1 MKGIYLRFEIENT
14 DGLIFLWLPLT
25 EGVLKMTVASSFS
38 RLFRLP
44 AAFDPQLNES
54 RPSTLLFLAEGR
66 AFFEWMTTAATMPML
81 RRSISKGD
89 GHPVL
94 VLPGFMASDFSTTVL
109 RRFLNKQGYTA
120 HGWDQGRNLGPK
132 EGVFALL
139 RAQLDKLYAE
149 HGQKVSVIGW
159 SLGGVF
165 ARELARECPEKVR
178 QVITLGSPLYGDPH
192 TSTNVWRQY
201 KFVSGRQKIER
212 RDRGDCQPPV
222 PTTSIYTRGD
232 GVVGWGCCVEKAGPI
247 ADNIEINSA
256 SHMGLG
262 VNPLVFYAIGDR
274 LAQEESGWAHFKP
287 KGMERALFPFRAA
300 TRQTSTKT

>member
-1 MKGIYLRFEIENT
+1 MANT
-14 DGLIFLWLPLT
+14 STFARWT
-25 EGVLKMTVASSFS
+25 
-38 RLFRLP
+38 RLP
-44 AAFDPQLNES
+44 AAWDRQINES
-54 RPSTLLFLAEGR
+54 RPSVLLLLTEGR
-66 AFFEWMTTAATMPML
+66 AIWEWMSTAATMPIL
-81 RRSISKGD
+81 SRSLSRGD

-120 HGWDQGRNLGPK
+120 YGWNQGRNLGPK

-139 RAQLDKLYAE
+139 RTQLETLHRQ

-165 ARELARECPEKVR
+165 ARELARELPDAVR

-192 TSTNVWRQY
+192 NSTNVWRQY
-201 KFVSGRQKIER
+201 KFVSGRHRVEQ

-222 PTTSIYTRGD
+222 PTTSIYTRAD

-247 ADNIEINSA
+247 ADNIEINCA

-274 LAQEESGWAHFKP
+274 LSQPSDQWTHFKP
-287 KGMERALFPFRAA
+287 RGMAKALFPFRAA
-300 TRQTSTKT
+300 SR